1 MASLTR
7 IDNRDGRLSAMFNR
21 QGGLLPLLVPHDN
34 LHGEIMITKI
44 LVGIAMLWMAIG
56 VAFAQVDVNKA
67 DQAAL
72 DSVKGIGP
80 TISKRIVDERNAHG
94 PFKDWGDF
102 EKRVK
107 GVGDKKAAA
116 LSQSGLTVNGQPM
129 SNAPAQPATAGTK
142 ASTPMSGPAS
152 GEGKTG
158 MRTEPPKKND
168 LKAANPFTQ
177 NPATSSGKPT
187 APGSAPAK

>member
-1 MASLTR
+1 MHHK
-7 IDNRDGRLSAMFNR
+7 INYM
-21 QGGLLPLLVPHDN
+21 
-34 LHGEIMITKI
+34 EKIMIKKI
-44 LVGIAMLWMAIG
+44 LVGIAMLCMAMG
-56 VAFAQVDVNKA
+56 MAFAQVDVNKA

-129 SNAPAQPATAGTK
+129 SNVAAPSSTGAKKATG
-142 ASTPMSGPAS
+142 PMSGPES

-158 MRTEPPKKND
+158 MRTEP
-168 LKAANPFTQ
+168 AAKSEVRAPNPFTK
-177 NPATSSGKPT
+177 NPATSAGKPSS
-187 APGSAPAK
+187 SASSPAKQQP